1 MRTICPK
8 IFATLGLFATM
19 SQMRVAHFALKIFKT
34 FLTLTQHWLAYLV
47 FKILKNWK
55 TSSE

>member
-19 SQMRVAHFALKIFKT
+19 SQMRVAHFALKIFLNFEKLEN
-34 FLTLTQHWLAYLV
+34 FIRVKDKLAVVLP
-47 FKILKNWK
+47 
-55 TSSE
+55 